1 MENYEIKMTHLSD
14 SFLHKNVTCYGA
26 HIAYGAKYIYIY
38 TYIHIY
44 IYMHTYIYTCIWVTM
59 YTRLVITLLL

>member
-14 SFLHKNVTCYGA
+14 SFLHKNVTCCGA

-38 TYIHIY
+38 IYTYIYTHIY
-44 IYMHTYIYTCIWVTM
+44 IYIYIYTYIYI
-59 YTRLVITLLL
+59 LVYG